1 MLFAPWRLCV
11 RIRYRAL
18 ARKLLIKLERWDLE
32 GLTARDRAAPSFATV
47 SCHGR
52 PTSRG
57 STHPTSSHATT
68 SPCPSPRLT
77 GSPLNH
83 LGHQVVELTS
93 AVSGHTVPVLK
104 SVGEAVCHLAG
115 HH

>member
-47 SCHGR
+47 LSR
-52 PTSRG
+52 P
-57 STHPTSSHATT
+57 ADQ
-68 SPCPSPRLT
+68 PRLHT
-77 GSPLNH
+77 PDIEPRHYEPLPEPKAHRSPLDH

-93 AVSGHTVPVLK
+93 ASRQ
-104 SVGEAVCHLAG
+104 GEANATVRA
-115 HH
+115 